1 MKQGP
6 TLKKTA
12 LREWFLLQ
20 KSTGSPA
27 KKTARSQCFA
37 PFWFSVI
44 LFPARLPLFCFSISA
59 FQLSSFQLS
68 LRV

>member
-6 TLKKTA
+6 ML
-12 LREWFLLQ
+12 
-20 KSTGSPA
+20 

-37 PFWFSVI
+37 PFGFSVI
-44 LFPARLPLFCFSISA
+44 LFPARLALFCFSISA